1 MYYCKTVLLEIDA
14 AARTKSPWLMRWHIW
29 IVGTFSQKHFSKGW
43 TLAKGTCRSGSPWD
57 SQYSWTDTAC
67 KWVRLDH
74 PQIPQSMIRIYYHTP
89 AASSEDQGAWVCA
102 HHQLHQKAGQTSYNE
117 GTWSAVC
124 YYTWNK
130 SCSYK
135 QTTCCKGKPDL
146 AERDQQ
152 LEANVKMGKSPET
165 KLHKQGKIRF
175 LEGS

>member
-1 MYYCKTVLLEIDA
+1 MELYRIKSSNIYMRLCGMYYCKTVLLEIDA

-102 HHQLHQKAGQTSYNE
+102 HHQLHRKLTKPHTMKE
-117 GTWSAVC
+117 
-124 YYTWNK
+124 
-130 SCSYK
+130 
-135 QTTCCKGKPDL
+135 PDL
-146 AERDQQ
+146 QSAIIH
-152 LEANVKMGKSPET
+152 ET
-165 KLHKQGKIRF
+165 KAAVTSRRLVAKANQT
-175 LEGS
+175 